1 LATLKTQEQQRR
13 RPEVVPNINIER
25 FLTHLRLL
33 YSRRQKGAFAVND
46 YRPASESKA
55 TVVDSYLSPEAC
67 RAKALECRIKA
78 DMLDDPREKALMLHY
93 VEWWTRLAELAQNN
107 KDQNI

>member
-1 LATLKTQEQQRR
+1 MHKD
-13 RPEVVPNINIER
+13 
-25 FLTHLRLL
+25 RL
-33 YSRRQKGAFAVND
+33 
-46 YRPASESKA
+46 ASESQVTA
-55 TVVDSYLSPEAC
+55 VDAYLSPEAC

>member
-1 LATLKTQEQQRR
+1 MIYL
-13 RPEVVPNINIER
+13 R
-25 FLTHLRLL
+25 FANG
-33 YSRRQKGAFAVND
+33 KGAFAVHKD
-46 YRPASESKA
+46 RLSSESEL
-55 TVVDSYLSPEAC
+55 TVVDPYLSPEAC

-78 DMLDDPREKALMLHY
+78 DMLDNPREKALMLHY